1 MADDYIEKFI
11 NVETCAC
18 IYSDL
23 HFKVISERSAIYPF
37 GNCNQHG
44 RIGVYH
50 LSDLIKSDVLY
61 QYVLLAQERI
71 LNHCSKAKRTEF
83 KAVTRNL
90 RLVIS
95 SNE

>member
-1 MADDYIEKFI
+1 MWKPAHVYIRTSILKSFPK
-11 NVETCAC
+11 
-18 IYSDL
+18 DPR
-23 HFKVISERSAIYPF
+23 FYPF

-71 LNHCSKAKRTEF
+71 LDHCSKAKRTEF
-83 KAVTRNL
+83 KTVTGKL
-90 RLVIS
+90 RLVMS
-95 SNE
+95 SYE